1 MYSGYAEVS
10 CFCFGFTFLRRS
22 TYNYAF
28 VSIFSSR
35 IREIGIIS
43 VVVIIVFSLAS
54 LFYVQNITV
63 NEIKNNLLLQ
73 QTQRQ
78 VASTR
83 DISLHISSDLNLILG
98 MLDGLANSI
107 YMQQGDIYGDNATKL
122 VKEKYIQFDS
132 VIKSLFV
139 LDKNN
144 IVTISFSP
152 AGSEG
157 AMVGADYSLNDL
169 VLNSRQTLKPVF
181 SSNFERQGIFMIYIS
196 YPIISRQTGQY
207 MGTIVASIPSE
218 SFFAHYGN
226 VEHIDTQFLVA
237 YDSNGT
243 MLANGAGKTFV
254 GQNFF
259 GNYAQQFI
267 NHNTILNNLTRNLL
281 TGTPGLAVYDY
292 GRGERLATSYPILV
306 NGNYTYF
313 ISMVTPLAQVYS
325 DVNVSLSN
333 EQVKMFML
341 LGGTF
346 SAIAILIIILIKWNR
361 VLDSEVT
368 RRTAELDLSNQ
379 RLAIANEQLKVH
391 DKMQKEFINIAAH
404 ELRTPIQPIIGLS
417 EVLRSK
423 KRSYS
428 TGGMESQRMHDEF
441 LDVIIRNAK
450 RLGRLTQDILD
461 ITKIESQ
468 SLTLNKE
475 KFNLNQ
481 LISDA
486 VEDYRNQLAKE
497 ITDGKNIKLEIV
509 SNNEALWVEADRTR
523 IHQVLSNLLNN
534 AIKFTKEGTISV
546 MTERKD
552 NEIFV
557 SVSDVGTG
565 IHPEIL
571 PKLFTKFTTRS
582 NTGTGLGLYISK
594 SIVEAHG
601 GRIWAKNNADSIPEQ
616 VGATLTFSL
625 TSKFNENQ
633 IK

>member
-1 MYSGYAEVS
+1 
-10 CFCFGFTFLRRS
+10 
-22 TYNYAF
+22 

-43 VVVIIVFSLAS
+43 AAVIIIFSLVS
-54 LFYVQNITV
+54 LFYVQDITI
-63 NEIKNNLLLQ
+63 NDIKNNLLLQ

-83 DISLHISSDLNLILG
+83 DISLHIGSDLNLILG

-107 YMQQGDIYGDNATKL
+107 YMQQGNIYGNNATKL
-122 VKEKYIQFDS
+122 VEEKYIQFDS

-139 LDKNN
+139 LDKDN

-157 AMVGADYSLNDL
+157 AMVGADYSLRDW
-169 VLNSRQTLKPVF
+169 VVNSRQALKPVF
-181 SSNFERQGIFMIYIS
+181 SSDFERQGIFMIYIS

-226 VEHIDTQFLVA
+226 VEHINTQFLVA

-243 MLANGAGKTFV
+243 MLANGAGNTFV

-259 GNYAQQFI
+259 DGYAQQFI
-267 NHNTILNNLTRNLL
+267 NHNPILNNLTRNLL
-281 TGTPGLAVYDY
+281 AGTPGSATYDY
-292 GRGERLATSYPILV
+292 GRGERLATSYPISV
-306 NGNYTYF
+306 NGKYTYF

-346 SAIAILIIILIKWNR
+346 SAITILIIILVKWNR

-368 RRTAELDLSNQ
+368 RRTTELDLSNQ
-379 RLAIANEQLKVH
+379 RLAIANEQLKIH

-417 EVLRSK
+417 EVLRSRK
-423 KRSYS
+423 GSYS
-428 TGGMESQRMHDEF
+428 VGGLENQQQMHDEF

-475 KFNLNQ
+475 KFDLNQ
-481 LISDA
+481 LIIDA

-497 ITDGKNIKLEIV
+497 NTDGKNIQLEIV
-509 SNNEALWVEADRTR
+509 SNEALWVEADKTR
-523 IHQVLSNLLNN
+523 IHQVLSNLLSN

-565 IHPEIL
+565 IHSEIL
-571 PKLFTKFTTRS
+571 PKLFTKFTTKS

-601 GRIWAKNNADSIPEQ
+601 GRIWAKNNADSNMEQ
-616 VGATLTFSL
+616 VGATFTFSIP
-625 TSKFNENQ
+625 SKINEN
-633 IK
+633 

>member
-1 MYSGYAEVS
+1 M
-10 CFCFGFTFLRRS
+10 
-22 TYNYAF
+22 
-28 VSIFSSR
+28 SIFSSR

-43 VVVIIVFSLAS
+43 VIVIIAFSLAL
-54 LFYVQNITV
+54 LFYVQSITV
-63 NEIKNNLLLQ
+63 NDIKNNLLLQ
-73 QTQRQ
+73 QTQHQ
-78 VASTR
+78 MTSIR
-83 DISLHISSDLNLILG
+83 DVSLHIGSDLNLVLG
-98 MLDGLANSI
+98 MLDGLSNSI
-107 YMQQGDIYGDNATKL
+107 YMQQGDLYGNNATKL
-122 VKEKYIQFDS
+122 VEEKYIQFEG
-132 VIKSLFV
+132 VVKSLFI

-152 AGSEG
+152 AGSYG
-157 AMVGADYSLNDL
+157 TMVGSDYSFSDL
-169 VLNSRQTLKPVF
+169 VVNSRQTLKPVF
-181 SSNFERQGIFMIYIS
+181 SDDFERQGIFMIYIS

-226 VEHIDTQFLVA
+226 VGHINTQFLVA

-243 MLANGAGKTFV
+243 MLANGAGNTFV

-259 GNYAQQFI
+259 NNYAQQFI

-281 TGTPGLAVYDY
+281 AGTPGTAVYDY
-292 GRGERLATSYPILV
+292 GKGERLATSYPILV
-306 NGNYTYF
+306 NGKYTYF
-313 ISMVTPLAQVYS
+313 ISMVTPTSQIYS
-325 DVNVSLSN
+325 DVNVLLSN

-361 VLDSEVT
+361 VLDSEVK

-423 KRSYS
+423 KGSHS
-428 TGGMESQRMHDEF
+428 IGAIESQKQMHDEF

-475 KFNLNQ
+475 EFSLSQ

-486 VEDYRNQLAKE
+486 VGDYRNQLAKE
-497 ITDGKNIKLEIV
+497 NINGKNIKLEIIS
-509 SNNEALWVEADRTR
+509 SNEPLWVEADRTR

-534 AIKFTKEGTISV
+534 AIKFTREGTIFI
-546 MTERKD
+546 MAERKD
-552 NEIFV
+552 KEIFV

-565 IHPEIL
+565 IDPEIM
-571 PKLFTKFTTRS
+571 PKLFTKFATKS

-594 SIVEAHG
+594 SIIEAHG
-601 GRIWAKNNADSIPEQ
+601 GRIWAKNNPDSKGAAFTFTLPFSIPHS
-616 VGATLTFSL
+616 GR
-625 TSKFNENQ
+625 
-633 IK
+633 

>member
-1 MYSGYAEVS
+1 M
-10 CFCFGFTFLRRS
+10 
-22 TYNYAF
+22 
-28 VSIFSSR
+28 SIFSSR

-43 VVVIIVFSLAS
+43 TVVIIVFSLAS
-54 LFYVQNITV
+54 LLYVQDITI
-63 NEIKNNLLLQ
+63 NDIKNNLLLQ

-83 DISLHISSDLNLILG
+83 DISLHIGSDLNLILG

-107 YMQQGDIYGDNATKL
+107 YMQQGNLYGNNATKL
-122 VKEKYIQFDS
+122 MEEKYIQFDS

-139 LDKNN
+139 LDKDN
-144 IVTISFSP
+144 IVTISLSP

-157 AMVGADYSLNDL
+157 AMVGADYSLRDW
-169 VLNSRQTLKPVF
+169 VVNSRQALKPIF
-181 SSNFERQGIFMIYIS
+181 SSDFERQGIFMIYMS
-196 YPIISRQTGQY
+196 YPIISRHTGQY
-207 MGTIVASIPSE
+207 TGTIVASIPSE

-226 VEHIDTQFLVA
+226 VEHINTQFLVA
-237 YDSNGT
+237 YDLNGT
-243 MLANGAGKTFV
+243 MLANGAGNTFI
-254 GQNFF
+254 GHNFF
-259 GNYAQQFI
+259 DDYAQQFI
-267 NHNTILNNLTRNLL
+267 NHNPILNNLTRNLL
-281 TGTPGLAVYDY
+281 AGTPGSATYDY

-306 NGNYTYF
+306 NGKYTYF

-346 SAIAILIIILIKWNR
+346 SAIAILIIILIKWNI

-368 RRTAELDLSNQ
+368 RRTTALDLSNQ
-379 RLAIANEQLKVH
+379 RLAVANEQLKIH

-423 KRSYS
+423 KGSYS
-428 TGGMESQRMHDEF
+428 VGGLENQQQMHDEF

-468 SLTLNKE
+468 SLMLNKE

-486 VEDYRNQLAKE
+486 VEDYKNQLAKE
-497 ITDGKNIKLEIV
+497 NTDGKNIQLEIV
-509 SNNEALWVEADRTR
+509 SNEALWVEADRTR
-523 IHQVLSNLLNN
+523 IHQVLSNLLSN
-534 AIKFTKEGTISV
+534 AIKFTIEGTISV
-546 MTERKD
+546 ITERKD

-565 IHPEIL
+565 IHSEIL
-571 PKLFTKFTTRS
+571 PKLFTKFTTKS

-601 GRIWAKNNADSIPEQ
+601 GRIWAKNNADSNMEQ
-616 VGATLTFSL
+616 VGATFTFSIP
-625 TSKFNENQ
+625 SKINEN
-633 IK
+633 

>member
-1 MYSGYAEVS
+1 M
-10 CFCFGFTFLRRS
+10 
-22 TYNYAF
+22 
-28 VSIFSSR
+28 SIFSSR

-43 VVVIIVFSLAS
+43 TVVIIVFSLAS
-54 LFYVQNITV
+54 LLYVQDITI
-63 NEIKNNLLLQ
+63 NDIKNNLLLQ

-83 DISLHISSDLNLILG
+83 DISLHIGSDLNLILG

-107 YMQQGDIYGDNATKL
+107 YMQQGNLYGNNATKL
-122 VKEKYIQFDS
+122 MEEKYIQFDS

-139 LDKNN
+139 LDKDN
-144 IVTISFSP
+144 IVTISLSP

-157 AMVGADYSLNDL
+157 AMVGADYSLRDW
-169 VLNSRQTLKPVF
+169 VVNSRQALKPIF
-181 SSNFERQGIFMIYIS
+181 SSDFERQGIFMIYMS
-196 YPIISRQTGQY
+196 YPIISRHTGQY
-207 MGTIVASIPSE
+207 TGTIVASIPSE

-226 VEHIDTQFLVA
+226 VEHINTQFLVA
-237 YDSNGT
+237 YDLNGT
-243 MLANGAGKTFV
+243 MLANGAGNTFI
-254 GQNFF
+254 GHNFF
-259 GNYAQQFI
+259 DDYAQQFI
-267 NHNTILNNLTRNLL
+267 NHNPILNNLTRNLL
-281 TGTPGLAVYDY
+281 AGTPGSATYDY

-306 NGNYTYF
+306 NGKYTYF

-346 SAIAILIIILIKWNR
+346 SAIAILIIILIKWNI

-368 RRTAELDLSNQ
+368 RRTTALDLSNQ
-379 RLAIANEQLKVH
+379 RLAVANEQLKIH

-423 KRSYS
+423 KGSYS
-428 TGGMESQRMHDEF
+428 VGGLENQQQMHDEF

-468 SLTLNKE
+468 SLMLNKE

-497 ITDGKNIKLEIV
+497 NTDGKNIQLEIV
-509 SNNEALWVEADRTR
+509 SNEALWVEADRTR
-523 IHQVLSNLLNN
+523 IHQVLSNLLSN
-534 AIKFTKEGTISV
+534 AIKFTIEGTISV
-546 MTERKD
+546 ITERKD

-565 IHPEIL
+565 THSEIL
-571 PKLFTKFTTRS
+571 PKLFTKFTTKS

-601 GRIWAKNNADSIPEQ
+601 GRIWAKNNADSNMEQ
-616 VGATLTFSL
+616 VGATFTFSIP
-625 TSKFNENQ
+625 SKINEN
-633 IK
+633 

>member
-1 MYSGYAEVS
+1 M
-10 CFCFGFTFLRRS
+10 
-22 TYNYAF
+22 
-28 VSIFSSR
+28 SIFSSR

-43 VVVIIVFSLAS
+43 AAVIIIFSLVS

-63 NEIKNNLLLQ
+63 NDIKNNLLLQ

-83 DISLHISSDLNLILG
+83 DISLHIGSDLNLILG

-107 YMQQGDIYGDNATKL
+107 YMQQGNIYGNNATKL
-122 VKEKYIQFDS
+122 VEEKYIQFDS

-139 LDKNN
+139 LDKDN

-157 AMVGADYSLNDL
+157 AMVGADYSLRDW
-169 VLNSRQTLKPVF
+169 VVNSRQALKPVF
-181 SSNFERQGIFMIYIS
+181 SSDFERQGIFMIYIS

-226 VEHIDTQFLVA
+226 VEHINTQFLVA

-243 MLANGAGKTFV
+243 MLANGAGNTFV

-259 GNYAQQFI
+259 DGYAQQFI
-267 NHNTILNNLTRNLL
+267 NHNPILNNLTRNLL
-281 TGTPGLAVYDY
+281 AGNPGVAIYDY

-306 NGNYTYF
+306 NGKYTYF

-346 SAIAILIIILIKWNR
+346 FAIAILIIILVKWNR

-368 RRTAELDLSNQ
+368 RRTTELDLSNQ
-379 RLAIANEQLKVH
+379 RLAIANEQLKIH

-417 EVLRSK
+417 EVLRSRK
-423 KRSYS
+423 GSYS
-428 TGGMESQRMHDEF
+428 VGGLENQQQMHDEF

-481 LISDA
+481 LIIDA

-497 ITDGKNIKLEIV
+497 NTDGKNIQLEIV
-509 SNNEALWVEADRTR
+509 SNEALWVEADRTR
-523 IHQVLSNLLNN
+523 IHQVLSNLLSN

-546 MTERKD
+546 VTERKD

-565 IHPEIL
+565 IHSEIL
-571 PKLFTKFTTRS
+571 PKLFTKFTTKS

-601 GRIWAKNNADSIPEQ
+601 GRIWAKNNADSNMEQ
-616 VGATLTFSL
+616 VGATFTFSL
-625 TSKFNENQ
+625 PSKFNED
-633 IK
+633 

>member
-1 MYSGYAEVS
+1 M
-10 CFCFGFTFLRRS
+10 
-22 TYNYAF
+22 
-28 VSIFSSR
+28 SIFSNR

-43 VVVIIVFSLAS
+43 VIVIIAFSLAL
-54 LFYVQNITV
+54 LFYVQDITV

-78 VASTR
+78 VVSTR
-83 DISLHISSDLNLILG
+83 DVSLHIGSDLNLIIG
-98 MLDGLANSI
+98 MLDGLSNSI
-107 YMQQGDIYGDNATKL
+107 YMQQGDLYGSNATKL
-122 VKEKYIQFDS
+122 VEEKYIQFES
-132 VIKSLFV
+132 VVKSLFV

-157 AMVGADYSLNDL
+157 AMLGADYSLRDW
-169 VLNSRQTLKPVF
+169 VINSRQTLKPVF
-181 SSNFERQGIFMIYIS
+181 SDDFERQGIFMIYIS

-207 MGTIVASIPSE
+207 MGTIVASIPSI
-218 SFFAHYGN
+218 SFFSHYGN
-226 VEHIDTQFLVA
+226 IQHINTQFLVA

-243 MLANGAGKTFV
+243 MLANGAGNTFV

-259 GNYAQQFI
+259 DSYAQQFI
-267 NHNTILNNLTRNLL
+267 NHNAILNNLTRNLL
-281 TGTPGLAVYDY
+281 AGTPGSAVYDY

-306 NGNYTYF
+306 NGKYAYF

-325 DVNVSLSN
+325 DVNVLLSN
-333 EQVKMFML
+333 EQLKMFML

-346 SAIAILIIILIKWNR
+346 SAIAILIIVLIKWNK
-361 VLDSEVT
+361 VLDNEVK

-379 RLAIANEQLKVH
+379 RLAIANDQLKIH

-423 KRSYS
+423 KGSYALE
-428 TGGMESQRMHDEF
+428 GMENEQQMHDEF

-468 SLTLNKE
+468 SLTINKE
-475 KFNLNQ
+475 KFNLSQ

-497 ITDGKNIKLEIV
+497 NTDGKNIKLEIIS
-509 SNNEALWVEADRTR
+509 SNEPLWVEADRTR
-523 IHQVLSNLLNN
+523 IHQVLSNLLSN
-534 AIKFTKEGTISV
+534 AIKFTKEGTIFI
-546 MTERKD
+546 MAERKD
-552 NEIFV
+552 KEIFV

-565 IHPEIL
+565 IHPEIIDL
-571 PKLFTKFTTRS
+571 CIACIMLS
-582 NTGTGLGLYISK
+582 AAIHYI
-594 SIVEAHG
+594 
-601 GRIWAKNNADSIPEQ
+601 
-616 VGATLTFSL
+616 
-625 TSKFNENQ
+625 
-633 IK
+633 